1 MRATAVR
8 RMTLAI
14 SLVVAIAAGQLAA
27 GPRAIACGGYGGVSV
42 EVLQAIADAPD
53 NPLTAAKLREAGPE
67 ALAELMLLRER
78 MQRQLETL
86 LKQPDSPDRTSQIEQ
101 RQKRQARLDA
111 LIDQVG
117 MQRYCSRSG
126 LYWFTDLEQAKAAAR
141 ESGKPILSL
150 RMLGNLHEDFS
161 CANSRFFRTTLYAN
175 SEISRAL
182 RENYV
187 LHWKS
192 VRPVPKV
199 TIDFGDGRKLERTL
213 TGNSIHYILTP
224 DGEVVDALPGLYGP
238 KAFLQK
244 IGEGA
249 SLARRVT
256 SMEPTQRLLALAAY
270 HGERFR
276 TLGDEFAADL
286 AKIQAPRAPANAR
299 AAEVLTAVAANSLA
313 APKGRVELPLV
324 KAALPAAAV
333 AELARVQGEIAA
345 GSLATSATATTPEE
359 IQDEAAWTAIAAVHA
374 GEAELDQ
381 ASRDLI
387 RSENPM
393 AAAAGRIAITK
404 RVVEDPMLRLVCTLQ
419 ETIALDTVRN
429 EFQLHRRIH
438 QWLSQASYKP
448 DVETLNERVYAEL
461 FLTPSSDPWLGLAP
475 AEVYTALPN
484 GGVAVKA
491 SGVR

>member
-1 MRATAVR
+1 MITV
-8 RMTLAI
+8 
-14 SLVVAIAAGQLAA
+14 AAGQLAA
-27 GPRAIACGGYGGVSV
+27 VPRAIACGGYGGLAV
-42 EVLQAIADAPD
+42 EVLRAIADAPD
-53 NPLTAAKLREAGPE
+53 NPLSAAKLREAGPE
-67 ALAELMLLRER
+67 ALAELMLLREG
-78 MQRQLETL
+78 MQRQLAAL
-86 LKQPDSPDRTSQIEQ
+86 RKQPDSADRTSQLEQ
-101 RQKRQARLDA
+101 LQRRQTRLDL

-126 LYWFTDLEQAKAAAR
+126 LYWHTDLEKAKAAAR
-141 ESGKPILSL
+141 ASGKPILSL
-150 RMLGNLHEDFS
+150 RMLGNSNEDFS

-175 SEISRAL
+175 SAISRAL
-182 RENYV
+182 RDNYV

-213 TGNSIHYILTP
+213 TGNSVHYILTP

-238 KAFLQK
+238 QAFLQK

-249 SLARRVT
+249 SLAQRV
-256 SMEPTQRLLALAAY
+256 MAMGPTDRLRALAAH

-276 TLGDEFAADL
+276 TLGEEFVSDMAKVRPSNVAEL
-286 AKIQAPRAPANAR
+286 ARVQGGKGTGSLATSATKASTG
-299 AAEVLTAVAANSLA
+299 EVLTAVAANYLA

-324 KAALPAAAV
+324 KAALPAAA
-333 AELARVQGEIAA
+333 LAAK
-345 GSLATSATATTPEE
+345 TPEE
-359 IQDEAAWTAIAAVHA
+359 VQDEATWTAIAAVHA

-393 AAAAGRIAITK
+393 AAVAGRIAITK
-404 RVVEDPMLRLVCTLQ
+404 RVVEDPMLRLVRTLQ

-438 QWLSQASYKP
+438 QWLSDASYKP

-461 FLTPSSDPWLGLAP
+461 FLTPTSDPWLGLAP

-484 GGVAVKA
+484 GGLARSSIGTNATK
-491 SGVR
+491 